1 MLPPIGGP
9 IEAHHRRLFCI
20 ECPQPGVDPGPLHV
34 RRNTQQTEVPALLLE
49 QALTSQEVVTLSP
62 GNTLITFSDGVSE
75 AMDAEGTE
83 FGDERILEC
92 LHASP
97 SDIEPSELVEPIMA
111 GVREF
116 TVGEPQ
122 SDDITGLGE
131 LVMLDRR
138 Q

>member
-9 IEAHHRRLFCI
+9 IEAHHRRLLCI
-20 ECPQPGVDPGPLHV
+20 ECPQPGVDPGHLQRPLHI
-34 RRNTQQTEVPALLLE
+34 RRNTQQT
-49 QALTSQEVVTLSP
+49 
-62 GNTLITFSDGVSE
+62 
-75 AMDAEGTE
+75 EGTE
-83 FGDERILEC
+83 FGDERILKC

-122 SDDITGLGE
+122 SDDITVLGE
-131 LVMLDRR
+131 LLMLDRR